1 MIRIEKPD
9 TPPEILQTDGV
20 DKRRAHSVSY
30 ARDPASY
37 DSGERTFDFDE
48 NLYGHESVKAALIEA
63 QHRKCSFCESKIR
76 HVTYGDVEHYRPKAG
91 YRQEQDTPL
100 QRPGYYWL
108 AYKWS
113 NLLLSCP
120 LCNRRFKKNL
130 FPILN
135 PDDRATSHRDEV
147 NQENPVFLHPG
158 RDDPEQ
164 HIEFREAVAFAKHE
178 SDRGRRTIEALRL
191 NRDAL
196 YEVRKDYYDTAFK
209 EVKVLL
215 RLLDSGKLTTEEEQ
229 EARRHLQN
237 MIDQNREKARRDETP
252 YASMLRDAVAKFEE
266 MVPDE

>member
-1 MIRIEKPD
+1 
-9 TPPEILQTDGV
+9 
-20 DKRRAHSVSY
+20 
-30 ARDPASY
+30 
-37 DSGERTFDFDE
+37 
-48 NLYGHESVKAALIEA
+48 
-63 QHRKCSFCESKIR
+63 
-76 HVTYGDVEHYRPKAG
+76 
-91 YRQEQDTPL
+91 
-100 QRPGYYWL
+100 L
-108 AYKWS
+108 AYRWS

-130 FPILN
+130 FPLLN

-147 NQENPVFLHPG
+147 SQENPVFLHPG

-164 HIEFREAVAFAKHE
+164 HIGFREAVAFAKHE
-178 SDRGRRTIEALRL
+178 SDRGRQTIEALRL

-209 EVKVLL
+209 EVRGLL

-237 MIDQNREKARRDETP
+237 MIDQNRGKARRDETP